1 MNPSQQDFSLLLSQ
15 LSEIGIALSAEKNH
29 GRLLEMILTRAKA
42 MTGADGGTLYL
53 RGDGNTLNFEIMHT
67 ESLGVHQGG
76 TSGRPIDLPPLAL
89 YDADGQPNRHA
100 VAAWAALSGEPIN
113 IEDAYTSDDFDFS
126 GTRQFDEMTGYRSKA
141 FLTVPMTNHE
151 AENIGVLQLINPIDP
166 ASGEI
171 RAFSPLD
178 QKLVEALAAQ
188 AAVTLTN
195 RSLIAAQ
202 RQLFDSLVQLIA
214 NAIDEKSPYTAG
226 HCRRVPVLTTL
237 LAEAASRIQ
246 YGPLKEFS
254 LNDDDRYE
262 LEVAAW
268 LHDCGKITTPE
279 YVVDKATK
287 LETIFDRV
295 NMVDTRFEVLR
306 RDAEIAALRSQLEAA
321 GVDPDEALS
330 SERVYRARV
339 NELKAAREF
348 VRHVN
353 IGGESMSEEDQARVR
368 ALATEYWL
376 DMDGKKQPLLNED
389 ETMNLQISRGTL
401 TPAEREVIN
410 NHIVVTIKMLESLPY
425 PKHLKKVPEYAG
437 GHHEKMDGTGYPR
450 QLTREQM
457 SVPARVMVIADIFEA
472 LTAADRPYKKA
483 MPLSQALTI
492 LGRMKENHH
501 VDPDLFDIFMWEKVY
516 LQYAEQHLQAEQVDA
531 FDLDA
536 IPGYSPPQ

>member
-89 YDADGQPNRHA
+89 YDTDGQPNRHA

-279 YVVDKATK
+279 HVVDKATK

-330 SERVYRARV
+330 SERVYRAR
-339 NELKAAREF
+339 
-348 VRHVN
+348 
-353 IGGESMSEEDQARVR
+353 
-368 ALATEYWL
+368 
-376 DMDGKKQPLLNED
+376 
-389 ETMNLQISRGTL
+389 
-401 TPAEREVIN
+401 
-410 NHIVVTIKMLESLPY
+410 
-425 PKHLKKVPEYAG
+425 
-437 GHHEKMDGTGYPR
+437 
-450 QLTREQM
+450 
-457 SVPARVMVIADIFEA
+457 
-472 LTAADRPYKKA
+472 
-483 MPLSQALTI
+483 
-492 LGRMKENHH
+492 
-501 VDPDLFDIFMWEKVY
+501 
-516 LQYAEQHLQAEQVDA
+516 
-531 FDLDA
+531 
-536 IPGYSPPQ
+536 